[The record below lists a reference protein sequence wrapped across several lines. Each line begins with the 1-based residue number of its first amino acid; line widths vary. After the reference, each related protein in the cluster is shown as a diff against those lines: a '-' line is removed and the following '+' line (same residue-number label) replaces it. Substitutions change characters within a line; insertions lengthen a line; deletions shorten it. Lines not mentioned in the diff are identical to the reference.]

1 MKVFNESRR
10 TPFDGLAS
18 SFSLA
23 EKLNVL
29 ASQKYE
35 AKRTSTVKPVSW
47 LQVSNLTSAFLIACA
62 KWLWKFVTCYS
73 GATVLD
79 FHEVPSHLTV
89 LIKTDLTGP

>member
-1 MKVFNESRR
+1 MFNEFRR
-10 TPFDGLAS
+10 IPFDGLAS

-29 ASQKYE
+29 ASQQYE
-35 AKRTSTVKPVSW
+35 AKRTSTIKPVSW

-62 KWLWKFVTCYS
+62 KWPWKFVACYS

-89 LIKTDLTGP
+89 LIKRT